1 MKQELFDLYNSLKN
15 TFIEKIVETIDT
27 KQKTFS
33 PYIRVNLPR
42 DTEEMFEE
50 IVSIEYDEKENTWY
64 AHNYITDTNLDV
76 TEYWTPLRDLSF
88 DELFKIAEAL

>member
-15 TFIEKIVETIDT
+15 TFIEKIVETVDT
-27 KQKTFS
+27 KQKAFS
-33 PYIRVNLPR
+33 PYIRITLPR
-42 DTEEMFEE
+42 DTEEIFEG
-50 IVSIEYDEKENTWY
+50 IVSIEYDEKEDTWY
-64 AHNYITDTNLDV
+64 AHNYITNTNLDV